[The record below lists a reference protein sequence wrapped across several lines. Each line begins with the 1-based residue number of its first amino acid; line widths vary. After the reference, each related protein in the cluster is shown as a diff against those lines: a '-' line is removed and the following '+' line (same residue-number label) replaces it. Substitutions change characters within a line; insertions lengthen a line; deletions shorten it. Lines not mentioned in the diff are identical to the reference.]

1 MFFVL
6 STNLLTPMSHKSIS
20 VLDLSRCQTWIL
32 SLILAN
38 LTLFIPGAFAQW
50 NSTTCD
56 QQGGYQDG
64 QYWWT
69 TQDVWD
75 PAAGWQQCLY
85 YNSHSN
91 WQIVANLKGASW
103 VGSYPHA
110 SYGVGGN
117 QTTGP
122 ALNTV
127 LNNSTPLMAAWNAT
141 YPRNHAFDFAYDIWL
156 NGTTYEVMI
165 WLDWNATQPAG
176 SVFTNATI
184 NGINYNVWEGAG
196 GSGPYCISFVTQSGA
211 MSAATNFNLCGI
223 LGWINNLKWNGGP
236 GGYFWQNPTFD
247 TVQLGW
253 EIVNTD
259 SASDTN
265 TMNYFNVYYGTVV
278 SNIPT
283 PTVEQPIWQA
293 DFDTTFPNAGGFG
306 FSYRDSNLTPASFTS
321 STNPTG
327 GVGGSASYECTVN
340 LSSYSANPP
349 SSYSGFGVGVTEQP
363 VPVSL
368 QSPSPS
374 AYRLYMAAKVGGTS
388 AGVTSVPASVDINF
402 FTSTNGQLQQ
412 IYDLTATMTLSNTWQ
427 SFVFDG
433 SSNLTVA
440 TWLTGAQALFNQY
453 YTNIVKM
460 EVQITVPG
468 NPNIATEFDYDNN
481 NTVDID
487 NIKAVQLIPGL
498 VPLTIVQT
506 NGQTQV
512 VWVDPKTGG
521 TSKLQSATNV
531 AGPYVDVTGA
541 TSATASPYTV
551 PSGSQQQFYRA
562 VWVP

>member
-1 MFFVL
+1 MHQKIVSFL
-6 STNLLTPMSHKSIS
+6 NLIRLPA
-20 VLDLSRCQTWIL
+20 WIFT
-32 SLILAN
+32 SLA
-38 LTLFIPGAFAQW
+38 LFAPSAFAQW
-50 NSTTCD
+50 NFTTCA

-64 QYWWT
+64 QYWWI

-85 YNSHSN
+85 LNSHSQ
-91 WQIVANLKGASW
+91 WQVVANLRGASW

-127 LNNSTPLMAAWNAT
+127 LNSSTPLMAAWNAT
-141 YPRNHAFDFAYDIWL
+141 YPRSSAYDFAYDIWL

-165 WLDWNATQPAG
+165 WLDSNATQPAG

-184 NGINYNVWEGAG
+184 SGINYNVWEGAG
-196 GSGPYCISFVTQSGA
+196 GSGPYCISFVAQSGA

-236 GGYFWQNPTFD
+236 GGYFWQNPTLD

-253 EIVNTD
+253 EIVNTYGL
-259 SASDTN
+259 SDTYS
-265 TMNYFNVYYGTVV
+265 MNYFNVYYGTVV
-278 SNIPT
+278 SNTPT
-283 PTVEQPIWQA
+283 PTVEQPILQA
-293 DFDTTFPNAGGFG
+293 DFDTNLPNAGDFG
-306 FSYRDSNLTPASFTS
+306 FSYRDSNFTPASFT
-321 STNPTG
+321 TATIPTG
-327 GVGGSASYECTVN
+327 GVGGSASLECAVN

-368 QSPSPS
+368 KSPSPS
-374 AYRLYMAAKVGGTS
+374 AYRLYLAAKVGGTS

-402 FTSTNGQLQQ
+402 FAPTNTDGQTVQ
-412 IYDLTATMTLSNTWQ
+412 IYDLTAIMTLSNTWQ

-440 TWLTGAQALFNQY
+440 SWLTGAQALFNQY

-468 NPNIATEFDYDNN
+468 NPNIATAFGYDAN
-481 NTVDID
+481 NTVDMD
-487 NIKAVQLIPGL
+487 NVKVVQRVPGL
-498 VPLTIVQT
+498 PPLTIFQT
-506 NGQTQV
+506 GGQAQV
-512 VWVDPKTGG
+512 IWTDPATGG
-521 TSKLQSATNV
+521 TAQLQSATNV
-531 AGPYVDVTGA
+531 TGPYLNIAGA
-541 TSATASPYTV
+541 ASATASPYNV
-551 PSGSQQQFYRA
+551 PAGTNQFFRD